1 MKVISL
7 WISTPI
13 SYIRNPMRNG
23 LLLFLLFLSVQAF
36 AGNPDTT
43 VTRGLDSLCTD
54 NYLLSRAEQ
63 YGLFPGEI
71 NRPEILY
78 VYEQWRHVPYR
89 YGGRGEKGLDCSGF
103 VNVILREVY
112 NQQMPGG
119 SASMYTKV
127 QRIKKEEL
135 QEGDLVFFRIYRGRI
150 SHVGMYLSNNK
161 FVHASTRGGIMISD
175 LNEPYYRR
183 YWAGAGRMPN
193 GYELP
198 AAPSDSTIAEIGE
211 TEGE

>member
-1 MKVISL
+1 
-7 WISTPI
+7 
-13 SYIRNPMRNG
+13 MRYG
-23 LLLFLLFLSVQAF
+23 VLLFLLFLGVQAF
-36 AGNPDTT
+36 ANNPDTT
-43 VTRGLDSLCTD
+43 VARGLDSLCTD
-54 NYLLSRAEQ
+54 HYVLSRAAQ
-63 YGLFPGEI
+63 YGLYPGEI

-78 VYEQWRHVPYR
+78 VYEQWRHTPYR
-89 YGGRGEKGLDCSGF
+89 YGGRSEKGLDCSGF

-127 QRIKKEEL
+127 QHIKKEEL

-161 FVHASTRGGIMISD
+161 FVHATTHGGIMISD

-183 YWAGAGRMPN
+183 YWAGAGR
-193 GYELP
+193 LP
-198 AAPSDSTIAEIGE
+198 TEHTLPTPDVDSTLTDLTPAEAQ
-211 TEGE
+211 